1 MEMVLP
7 KNCTVLSKEEEAVIV
22 GGMNI
27 PITEDMLS
35 KDYCL
40 QRAGE
45 IKSSGQITGMT
56 KQQIAEEIY
65 AHAVVY
71 YYGSEAEQATG
82 MNLSFV
88 LDHTRDGI
96 DLCNGGDSWKR
107 KMAYKAIWKLY

>member
-7 KNCTVLSKEEEAVIV
+7 KNCTMISKEEEAAIV

-35 KDYCL
+35 KNYCL

-45 IKSSGQITGMT
+45 IKASGQITGMSQ
-56 KQQIAEEIY
+56 QQIAEEIY

-71 YYGSEAEQATG
+71 YYGSAAESATG
-82 MNLSFV
+82 LDLSSV

-107 KMAYKAIWKLY
+107 KMLYKAIWKMY